1 MDNNTYDEEINFND
15 LAKEDINILVPVLLG
30 KTNEYSKNLSDRVKI
45 NSIFNEFDAYTHE
58 NFQKFIKMSEQRY
71 KSIKSGN
78 HLQKKLLSQRQEYN
92 DIAEQILNNQFYNN
106 NDIEKESKKLLKKM
120 NKKENNKEISEL
132 RKNIIQKTKDFTKKE
147 IQKRNRLA
155 SAALERRRLSEID
168 RLAHRVTRRDLIYR
182 PQSMQEKYRRDDNM
196 PLIQNEEVKIK
207 NDVDEYL
214 KKKQFFDELMEND
227 CKNINENISDY
238 KDFVKDVERV
248 QVNKDKDV
256 VLPGSKKDNYGH
268 SFTFLTDGIKLL
280 SYKEEQIVNTK
291 PKHIEEPKIDIFNLM
306 RYTRRGN
313 KKWFKEELKKK
324 SAKRL
329 SAIPSKSK
337 ALNKLRANSSKRTNR
352 TKDVIDMKEH
362 NQNAQKQ
369 NQNQVQIHEE
379 QKDNNIN
386 NLNNNVNTNNA
397 NNANINT
404 DNVNTNNEK
413 EENEKNIDYSNF
425 NMNKANSFTNF
436 KNTIKTVKNEA
447 EKAYFL
453 NENFDKKKDSMDL
466 LFNNKVLPNI
476 EDYEYIIQKNML
488 KKGKP
493 KMLNNEQND
502 FEDEENINSKE
513 NKNKELTRHHL
524 DSFSK
529 KKLTW
534 TKEDFLREQSKK
546 KDKDVLEETKKYLKE
561 VKEVQKKANK
571 EQSIN
576 QCISIFNKYLNEHN
590 DLYKKKNEIT
600 HKKRIKKNVNKNL
613 IELQNKKEEEKKKKK
628 EEERLNYLEL
638 FEKMRENLDKE
649 DQDEE
654 DIKLNFQYKLYKG
667 FVKET
672 NLGLN
677 AYDDY
682 LELLQLAKERKIRGV
697 YDQNNMVEKKEEAK
711 KPVNRASAYDNL
723 ISNVAKLNTYI
734 DSSGQLAQYKN
745 PLGMLSKRRTVVGTN
760 IMKP

>member
-291 PKHIEEPKIDIFNLM
+291 PKHVEEPKIDIFNLM

-324 SAKRL
+324 SEKRL
-329 SAIPSKSK
+329 SVMH
-337 ALNKLRANSSKRTNR
+337 TR
-352 TKDVIDMKEH
+352 TKNISKMTHPQSGNKKYES
-362 NQNAQKQ
+362 NL
-369 NQNQVQIHEE
+369 IS
-379 QKDNNIN
+379 NNN
-386 NLNNNVNTNNA
+386 NNNNVND
-397 NNANINT
+397 IN
-404 DNVNTNNEK
+404 EI
-413 EENEKNIDYSNF
+413 ENENERIDFSGLENLK
-425 NMNKANSFTNF
+425 KANTFSNF
-436 KNTIKTVKNEA
+436 KNTIKTIKNEA
-447 EKAYFL
+447 EKSYFL
-453 NENFDKKKDSMDL
+453 NDNFLKKKEVMNSLFNDKLLPKIDDYENAINNNIERTTKNLSKNNNINIDEEKNKDEESTKKKD
-466 LFNNKVLPNI
+466 
-476 EDYEYIIQKNML
+476 
-488 KKGKP
+488 
-493 KMLNNEQND
+493 
-502 FEDEENINSKE
+502 
-513 NKNKELTRHHL
+513 KNKELTQHFL
-524 DSFSK
+524 QSFAK

-546 KDKDVLEETKKYLKE
+546 KEKNVLQETKKYLKE
-561 VKEVQKKANK
+561 IKEVQKKVNK
-571 EQSIN
+571 GQTITKCIN
-576 QCISIFNKYLNEHN
+576 IFNEYLVHHNEMM
-590 DLYKKKNEIT
+590 KKKNMIEES
-600 HKKRIKKNVNKNL
+600 KKKVKKVVNKNL
-613 IELQNKKEEEKKKKK
+613 IALQNKKEEERKKRA
-628 EEERLNYLEL
+628 EEERINYLEL
-638 FEKMRENLDKE
+638 FDKMRENLEK
-649 DQDEE
+649 EE
-654 DIKLNFQYKLYKG
+654 DDEDVKLSFRYKLCKG
-667 FVKET
+667 LVHET
-672 NLGLN
+672 KLGTN
-677 AYDDY
+677 AYREY
-682 LELLQLAKERKIRGV
+682 LELKELAKQRKTKGE
-697 YDQNNMVEKKEEAK
+697 YDYNNILETEGKKSEINTY
-711 KPVNRASAYDNL
+711 NRFLN
-723 ISNVAKLNTYI
+723 NVARMNTYV
-734 DSSGQLAQYKN
+734 DSSGKIAVKSNKPMTNFGRKLAESVK
-745 PLGMLSKRRTVVGTN
+745 LFGK
-760 IMKP
+760 KK

>member
-1 MDNNTYDEEINFND
+1 MRDFRKENIND
-15 LAKEDINILVPVLLG
+15 LVEELLG
-30 KTNEYSKNLSDRVKI
+30 KTSECGKNLHDRVKI
-45 NSIFNEFDAYTHE
+45 NGIFSEFDSYTHG
-58 NFQKFIKMSEQRY
+58 NFQKFIDMSQQRY

-78 HLQKKLLSQRQEYN
+78 HLERKLQSQKNEYN
-92 DIAEQILNNQFYNN
+92 DISSQILLNRFYNN
-106 NDIEKESKKLLKKM
+106 NEIESESKKLLKKM
-120 NKKENNKEISEL
+120 NRRQNNKEISEL
-132 RKNIIQKTKDFTKKE
+132 RKYIIQKTKDFTKKE
-147 IQKRNRLA
+147 VIKRERLA
-155 SAALERRRLSEID
+155 SAAMARRHQSELD
-168 RLAHRVTRRDLIYR
+168 RLAHRITRRDLIYR
-182 PQSMQEKYRRDDNM
+182 PESMQKRQYSRENM
-196 PLIQNEEVKIK
+196 PVVLNEDVNTK
-207 NDVDEYL
+207 NEIDEYL
-214 KKKQFFDELMEND
+214 EKKKFFDDLMEND
-227 CKNINENISDY
+227 CKNLNENIADY
-238 KDFVKDVERV
+238 KDFVKDIEKTHVE
-248 QVNKDKDV
+248 KDEDI

-268 SFTFLTDGIKLL
+268 TFTFLTDGIKML
-280 SYKEEQIVNTK
+280 SYKEEQVVDNK
-291 PKHIEEPKIDIFNLM
+291 PKRIEEPKIDIIKLM
-306 RYTRRGN
+306 RYTKRGN

-386 NLNNNVNTNNA
+386 YLNNNVNTNNA

>member
-324 SAKRL
+324 SEKRL
-329 SAIPSKSK
+329 SEMH
-337 ALNKLRANSSKRTNR
+337 TR
-352 TKDVIDMKEH
+352 TKNISKMTHPQSGNKKYES
-362 NQNAQKQ
+362 NL
-369 NQNQVQIHEE
+369 IS
-379 QKDNNIN
+379 NNN
-386 NLNNNVNTNNA
+386 NNNNVND
-397 NNANINT
+397 IN
-404 DNVNTNNEK
+404 EI
-413 EENEKNIDYSNF
+413 ENENERIDFSGLENLK
-425 NMNKANSFTNF
+425 KANTFSNF
-436 KNTIKTVKNEA
+436 KNTIKTIKNEA
-447 EKAYFL
+447 EKSYFL
-453 NENFDKKKDSMDL
+453 NDNFLKKKEVMNS
-466 LFNNKVLPNI
+466 LFNDKLLPKIDDYENAINNNI
-476 EDYEYIIQKNML
+476 ERTTKNL
-488 KKGKP
+488 SK
-493 KMLNNEQND
+493 NNNTNI
-502 FEDEENINSKE
+502 DEENKE
-513 NKNKELTRHHL
+513 EQSNQKNDKNKELTQHYL
-524 DSFSK
+524 QSFAK

-546 KDKDVLEETKKYLKE
+546 KRKKCFTRNQEIFKRN
-561 VKEVQKKANK
+561 KRSPKKS
-571 EQSIN
+571 QQRS
-576 QCISIFNKYLNEHN
+576 
-590 DLYKKKNEIT
+590 
-600 HKKRIKKNVNKNL
+600 
-613 IELQNKKEEEKKKKK
+613 
-628 EEERLNYLEL
+628 
-638 FEKMRENLDKE
+638 
-649 DQDEE
+649 
-654 DIKLNFQYKLYKG
+654 
-667 FVKET
+667 
-672 NLGLN
+672 
-677 AYDDY
+677 
-682 LELLQLAKERKIRGV
+682 
-697 YDQNNMVEKKEEAK
+697 NN
-711 KPVNRASAYDNL
+711 N
-723 ISNVAKLNTYI
+723 
-734 DSSGQLAQYKN
+734 
-745 PLGMLSKRRTVVGTN
+745 
-760 IMKP
+760 

>member
-291 PKHIEEPKIDIFNLM
+291 PKHVEEPKIDIFNLM

-324 SAKRL
+324 SEKRL
-329 SAIPSKSK
+329 SVMH
-337 ALNKLRANSSKRTNR
+337 TR
-352 TKDVIDMKEH
+352 TKNISKMTHPQSGNKKYES
-362 NQNAQKQ
+362 NL
-369 NQNQVQIHEE
+369 IS
-379 QKDNNIN
+379 NNN
-386 NLNNNVNTNNA
+386 NNNNVND
-397 NNANINT
+397 IN
-404 DNVNTNNEK
+404 EI
-413 EENEKNIDYSNF
+413 ENENERIDFSGMENLK
-425 NMNKANSFTNF
+425 KANTFSNF
-436 KNTIKTVKNEA
+436 KNTIKTIKNEA
-447 EKAYFL
+447 EKSYFL
-453 NENFDKKKDSMDL
+453 NDNFLKKKEVMNS
-466 LFNNKVLPNI
+466 LFNDKLLPKIDDYENAINNNI
-476 EDYEYIIQKNML
+476 ERTTKNL
-488 KKGKP
+488 SK
-493 KMLNNEQND
+493 NNNTNI
-502 FEDEENINSKE
+502 DEENKE
-513 NKNKELTRHHL
+513 EQSNQKKDKNKELTQHYL
-524 DSFSK
+524 QSFAK

-546 KDKDVLEETKKYLKE
+546 KEKNVLQETKKYLKE
-561 VKEVQKKANK
+561 IKEVQKKVNK
-571 EQSIN
+571 GQTITKCIN
-576 QCISIFNKYLNEHN
+576 IFNEYLVHHNEMM
-590 DLYKKKNEIT
+590 
-600 HKKRIKKNVNKNL
+600 KKRI
-613 IELQNKKEEEKKKKK
+613 
-628 EEERLNYLEL
+628 
-638 FEKMRENLDKE
+638 
-649 DQDEE
+649 
-654 DIKLNFQYKLYKG
+654 
-667 FVKET
+667 
-672 NLGLN
+672 
-677 AYDDY
+677 
-682 LELLQLAKERKIRGV
+682 
-697 YDQNNMVEKKEEAK
+697 
-711 KPVNRASAYDNL
+711 
-723 ISNVAKLNTYI
+723 
-734 DSSGQLAQYKN
+734 
-745 PLGMLSKRRTVVGTN
+745 
-760 IMKP
+760 

>member
-1 MDNNTYDEEINFND
+1 MRDFRKENIND
-15 LAKEDINILVPVLLG
+15 LVEELLG
-30 KTNEYSKNLSDRVKI
+30 KTSVCGQNLHDRVKI
-45 NSIFNEFDAYTHE
+45 NGIFSEFDSYTHE
-58 NFQKFIKMSEQRY
+58 NFQKFIDMSQQRY

-78 HLQKKLLSQRQEYN
+78 HLERKLLSQKNEYN
-92 DIAEQILNNQFYNN
+92 DISSQILLNRFYNN
-106 NDIEKESKKLLKKM
+106 NEIESESKKLLKKM
-120 NKKENNKEISEL
+120 NRRQNNKEISEL
-132 RKNIIQKTKDFTKKE
+132 RKYIIQKTKDFTKKE
-147 IQKRNRLA
+147 VLKRERLA
-155 SAALERRRLSEID
+155 SAAMARRHQSELD
-168 RLAHRVTRRDLIYR
+168 RLAHRITRRDLVYR
-182 PQSMQEKYRRDDNM
+182 PESMQKRQYSRENM
-196 PLIQNEEVKIK
+196 PIVLNEDVNTK
-207 NDVDEYL
+207 NEIDEYL
-214 KKKQFFDELMEND
+214 EKKKFFDDLMEND
-227 CKNINENISDY
+227 CKNLNENITDY
-238 KDFVKDVERV
+238 KDFVKDIEKINVE
-248 QVNKDKDV
+248 KDEDI
-256 VLPGSKKDNYGH
+256 VLPGNKKDNYGH
-268 SFTFLTDGIKLL
+268 TFTFLTDGIKML
-280 SYKEEQIVNTK
+280 SYKEEQIVDNK
-291 PKHIEEPKIDIFNLM
+291 PKRVEEPKIDIIKLM
-306 RYTRRGN
+306 RYTKRGN

-337 ALNKLRANSSKRTNR
+337 ALSKLRGNSSKRTNR
-352 TKDVIDMKEH
+352 TKEVIDMKEH
-362 NQNAQKQ
+362 NQNVR
-369 NQNQVQIHEE
+369 NQNQIQKE
-379 QKDNNIN
+379 QKNNNIN
-386 NLNNNVNTNNA
+386 NLNNNTNTNDT
-397 NNANINT
+397 NI
-404 DNVNTNNEK
+404 EK
-413 EENEKNIDYSNF
+413 EENEKNIDFSNI

-447 EKAYFL
+447 EKSYFL

-488 KKGKP
+488 KKSNKP
-493 KMLNNEQND
+493 KTINNEKND
-502 FEDEENINSKE
+502 LEDEENINSKE

-590 DLYKKKNEIT
+590 DLYKKKNEIS

-654 DIKLNFQYKLYKG
+654 DIKLNFQYKLCKG

-677 AYDDY
+677 AYNDY

-745 PLGMLSKRRTVVGTN
+745 PLAMLSKRRTVVGTN

>member
-1 MDNNTYDEEINFND
+1 MRDFRKENIND
-15 LAKEDINILVPVLLG
+15 LVEELLG
-30 KTNEYSKNLSDRVKI
+30 KTSVCGQNLHDRVKI
-45 NSIFNEFDAYTHE
+45 NGIFSEFDSYTHE
-58 NFQKFIKMSEQRY
+58 NFQKFIDMSQQRY

-78 HLQKKLLSQRQEYN
+78 HLERKLLSQKNEYN
-92 DIAEQILNNQFYNN
+92 DISSQILLNRFYNN
-106 NDIEKESKKLLKKM
+106 NEIESESKKLLKKM
-120 NKKENNKEISEL
+120 NRRQNNKEISEL
-132 RKNIIQKTKDFTKKE
+132 RKYIIQKTKDFTKKE
-147 IQKRNRLA
+147 VLKRERLA
-155 SAALERRRLSEID
+155 SAAMARRHQSELD
-168 RLAHRVTRRDLIYR
+168 RLAHRITRRDLVYR
-182 PQSMQEKYRRDDNM
+182 PESMQKRQYSRENM
-196 PLIQNEEVKIK
+196 PIVLNEDVNTK
-207 NDVDEYL
+207 NEIDEYL
-214 KKKQFFDELMEND
+214 EKKKFFDDLMEND
-227 CKNINENISDY
+227 CKNLNENITDY
-238 KDFVKDVERV
+238 KDFVKDIEKINVE
-248 QVNKDKDV
+248 KDEDI
-256 VLPGSKKDNYGH
+256 VLPGNKKDNYGH
-268 SFTFLTDGIKLL
+268 TFTFLTDGIKML
-280 SYKEEQIVNTK
+280 SYKEEQIVDNK
-291 PKHIEEPKIDIFNLM
+291 PKRVEEPKIDIIKLM
-306 RYTRRGN
+306 RYTKRGN

-337 ALNKLRANSSKRTNR
+337 ALSKLRGNSSKRTNR
-352 TKDVIDMKEH
+352 TKEVIDMKEH
-362 NQNAQKQ
+362 NQNVR
-369 NQNQVQIHEE
+369 NQNQIQKE
-379 QKDNNIN
+379 QKNNNIN
-386 NLNNNVNTNNA
+386 NLNNNTNTNDT
-397 NNANINT
+397 NI
-404 DNVNTNNEK
+404 EK
-413 EENEKNIDYSNF
+413 EENEKNIDFSNI

-447 EKAYFL
+447 EKSYFL

-488 KKGKP
+488 KKANKP
-493 KMLNNEQND
+493 KTINNEKND
-502 FEDEENINSKE
+502 LEDEENINSKE

-590 DLYKKKNEIT
+590 DLYKKKNEIS

-654 DIKLNFQYKLYKG
+654 DIKLNFQYKLCKG

-677 AYDDY
+677 AYNDY

-745 PLGMLSKRRTVVGTN
+745 PLAMLSKRRTVVGTN